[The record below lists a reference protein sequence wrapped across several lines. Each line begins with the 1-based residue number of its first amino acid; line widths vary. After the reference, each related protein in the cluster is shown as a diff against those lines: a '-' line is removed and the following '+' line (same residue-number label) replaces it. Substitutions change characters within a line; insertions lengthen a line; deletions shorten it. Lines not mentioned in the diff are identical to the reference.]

1 MWQLTG
7 GGDLSHGDH
16 PLTGPL
22 LTRPA
27 PVPAPA
33 MVPAVPAVPDSP
45 SSPTIATAPAVPVA
59 APAVPSVLSSGLR
72 TERQE
77 RFAGGGSTG
86 TAGTAGTAAGSA
98 AGSAAGAATAR
109 VDPRE
114 VFANGAARF
123 AGGGADGGLHGLH
136 TLSPNG
142 FAGGSSR
149 GGSDGSGSLGVF
161 PGALPGES
169 GGSVPMFGAGSA
181 LPGDSR
187 KTWEPLP
194 PKTLWSDPLQGTW
207 RDQHVFASGM
217 ETKPKAENTAGNT
230 AGNTPSG
237 KTPDD
242 DDDET
247 YSVDCGTTVFQPKD
261 WHFTFRPPNTGDFNI
276 PIAVH
281 QSPHQKSYQIAR
293 MEVSVNA
300 DLDNWQPFQLL
311 KPGFTCFLS
320 YHRISNMF
328 IYVLICLICLIA
340 DILGFQAFHFCQMSD
355 CQVAFDRPIA
365 HLDSAEGVGHLG
377 VRGSPLRVYGAQL
390 VPQLHPAQ
398 GTAVGLRRGVRVG
411 HVDGGLRRQGRPQ
424 ANWFDG
430 LGRAQ
435 NHLELRTTHRIVK
448 IMYQH
453 EKCIRY
459 VMWQKYTKMW

>member
-1 MWQLTG
+1 M
-7 GGDLSHGDH
+7 SHGDH

-27 PVPAPA
+27 PVPAPAMVPA

-237 KTPDD
+237 KTPDDD

-459 VMWQKYTKMW
+459 VM